1 MTHPMIDRQDN
12 KFILHDIDSG
22 YHVEITLQD
31 LARLARQAS
40 MWIELDMICDVLPK
54 GREPQT
60 VRYTVDYSVKP
71 LSWPA

>member
-1 MTHPMIDRQDN
+1 MIDRQGG
-12 KFILHDIDSG
+12 KFILHDIDGG

-54 GREPQT
+54 GREPPV
-60 VRYTVDYSVKP
+60 VRVAPD
-71 LSWPA
+71 